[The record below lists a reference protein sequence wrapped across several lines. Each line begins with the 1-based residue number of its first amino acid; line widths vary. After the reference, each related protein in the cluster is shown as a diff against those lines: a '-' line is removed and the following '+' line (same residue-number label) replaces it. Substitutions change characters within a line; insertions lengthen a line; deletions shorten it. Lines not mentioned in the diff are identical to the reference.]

1 MYRRQFFNK
10 RYIDLIVFLFLFI
23 FLIFFFS
30 YLVYLNQGISLN
42 DFQHPLDVDLYTIYE
57 NEYKTS
63 LNKTLIISPIN
74 PTYFH
79 LILYPKYSCKL
90 FHQFNISPELVI
102 FVKSSLSNF
111 QSRDNIRKSWGN
123 PNCFRYYG
131 IHSRTLFILG
141 RSNSIHWKYSNVEK
155 LVIEE
160 HLKYDDIVQ
169 YDFIENYHNVTY
181 KLISTLN
188 FAITQCITTRYLL
201 LIDDDF
207 MMNPSNLYST
217 LSQITE
223 TNYPTYI
230 AGDVL
235 RLPIPVRLFL
245 VNGLSLIQIIHIM
258 YIHHIHLVGL
268 FYSVCLL
275 HNFYL
280 LV

>member
-1 MYRRQFFNK
+1 MNSVMK
-10 RYIDLIVFLFLFI
+10 E
-23 FLIFFFS
+23 
-30 YLVYLNQGISLN
+30 
-42 DFQHPLDVDLYTIYE
+42 PLDVP
-57 NEYKTS
+57 
-63 LNKTLIISPIN
+63 PIN
-74 PTYFH
+74 PIYFH
-79 LILYPKYSCKL
+79 LILYSKYSCKL

-235 RLPIPVRLFL
+235 RLPIPVRLFFSKWFISYTDYPYN
-245 VNGLSLIQIIHIM
+245 VYPPYPSG
-258 YIHHIHLVGL
+258 GL